1 MGAGRSRALDG
12 AVLRKNCIGK
22 ERGIVTK
29 EFLTSGE
36 FASLRN
42 VNLNSLRY
50 YEKMKLLTPAWVD
63 PKTKYRYYR
72 LEQLSTLD
80 TILFFIEVGMPLSSL
95 KNYVGSDGT
104 LDQISV
110 LRDGKKA
117 MEDKIA
123 SIKTRLAVTEFDLMN
138 LEQNRWCNQQEG
150 IFTREIEERFF
161 MVAPFQGEWEEPA
174 RRENEALALFHQA
187 RDAGM
192 LPIFPAGMLV
202 RLDREPAAYSF
213 FVRVLRPAPGARQVV
228 RVPKGTFACMQAEL
242 VSKLDI
248 PGLIKSHFTLQ
259 DGRPV
264 ILTYILRE
272 TSRLASRYVEIQVPC
287 GR

>member
-187 RDAGM
+187 GTPECFPSFPRVCWCAWIGSRR
-192 LPIFPAGMLV
+192 PILFSCASCAPLRAPARLSASPRGPSPACRPSWCRSSTFPG
-202 RLDREPAAYSF
+202 
-213 FVRVLRPAPGARQVV
+213 
-228 RVPKGTFACMQAEL
+228 
-242 VSKLDI
+242 
-248 PGLIKSHFTLQ
+248 
-259 DGRPV
+259 
-264 ILTYILRE
+264 
-272 TSRLASRYVEIQVPC
+272 
-287 GR
+287 